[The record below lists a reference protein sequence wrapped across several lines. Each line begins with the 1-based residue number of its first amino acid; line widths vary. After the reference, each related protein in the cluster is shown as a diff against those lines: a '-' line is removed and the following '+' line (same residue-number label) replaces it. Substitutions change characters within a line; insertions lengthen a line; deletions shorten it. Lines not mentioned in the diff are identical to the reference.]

1 MTYLLHVEQ
10 APMFVA
16 PPASRWTSLSYSTL
30 HSLISAQPS
39 SLSSFTLLLP
49 RLLTV
54 SPTGTP
60 PPSSNTPPPRR
71 HHERLCGFVHVRG
84 LSSRTRSRPPHNGS
98 GLRGSKPSLP
108 ALPTGLVLSLQCY
121 SCLELE
127 TTSQC
132 QPIQCPM
139 SGVCFNSDMTVTL
152 GSGES
157 PAPRGCGGRF
167 RELCPEASHSLGWAQ
182 VMAGDLLQPPSVSPS
197 AS

>member
-71 HHERLCGFVHVRG
+71 HQTGYPRCLFTHLGFSCLCVSLTAPFRPAIT
-84 LSSRTRSRPPHNGS
+84 SSLRNKISFPLRPHQDGATS
-98 GLRGSKPSLP
+98 VKPSQELLCSIP
-108 ALPTGLVLSLQCY
+108 SLRK
-121 SCLELE
+121 
-127 TTSQC
+127 
-132 QPIQCPM
+132 PISS
-139 SGVCFNSDMTVTL
+139 SGFPL
-152 GSGES
+152 
-157 PAPRGCGGRF
+157 R
-167 RELCPEASHSLGWAQ
+167 
-182 VMAGDLLQPPSVSPS
+182 
-197 AS
+197 

>member
-1 MTYLLHVEQ
+1 MPPGSHPHVLFPGAMRGLQLVLLVFLLCWERGEHQGTGGVCTGRWG
-10 APMFVA
+10 VA
-16 PPASRWTSLSYSTL
+16 GGTMGST
-30 HSLISAQPS
+30 P
-39 SLSSFTLLLP
+39 LLC
-49 RLLTV
+49 
-54 SPTGTP
+54 
-60 PPSSNTPPPRR
+60 R

-84 LSSRTRSRPPHNGS
+84 QSSRTRSRPPHNGS

-127 TTSQC
+127 NTSQC

-157 PAPRGCGGRF
+157 PAPRGCGRAVQGA
-167 RELCPEASHSLGWAQ
+167 LP
-182 VMAGDLLQPPSVSPS
+182 
-197 AS
+197 